1 MSVDLLNPLAT
12 LKWMKKEFK
21 GVLPTTAH
29 PPYPSMHSYTLSF
42 KGHLVVGV
50 TYLDPSCML
59 NDNCRSSLCFF
70 DSHSWKMLPPLPCVN
85 PGVST
90 YHSQLVLVGGHPNGK
105 TVWVSEDDG
114 YSWTPSLPLMPTERN
129 YGPSTLNPGS
139 TPECLIVTGGLGD
152 ARNFSQY
159 TACTAVEVLMEGQW
173 WTVPPL
179 PYIADPT
186 RMHLT
191 LHGGNLYVYG
201 DGHSGSIFYCDLQAL
216 IASCKPSK
224 HSVSLWDAGW
234 QCCNFT
240 NNNVMISFQR
250 QLFYFSTTSVSSG
263 YLLSMHVIHNQS
275 VVAIGTSEDGE
286 APDSDGCT
294 ELLPGENFSILDC
307 TGGDLV
313 LYTPSIKGIPSPDY
327 CV

>member
-21 GVLPTTAH
+21 GVFPTTAR
-29 PPYPSMHSYTLSF
+29 PPYPRMRSYTLSF

-50 TYLDPSCML
+50 TY
-59 NDNCRSSLCFF
+59 REQSSLCFF
-70 DSHSWKMLPPLPCVN
+70 NSHSWKVLPPLPCVN

-90 YHSQLVLVGGHPNGK
+90 YYSQLVLVGGEPPNGK

-114 YSWTPSLPLMPTERN
+114 YNWTPSLPQMPTERK
-129 YGPSTLNPGS
+129 YPSALNPGS
-139 TPECLIVTGGLGD
+139 TPECLIVTGGLAGG
-152 ARNFSQY
+152 ARNYSF
-159 TACTAVEVLMEGQW
+159 TACTAVEVLMEDQW

-179 PYIADPT
+179 PYIADPS

-191 LHGGNLYVYG
+191 LHGGNLYVCG

-224 HSVSLWDAGW
+224 DSVSLWDAGW
-234 QCCNFT
+234 QCCNYT

-250 QLFYFSTTSVSSG
+250 QLFYFSTTLSSQG

-286 APDSDGCT
+286 APDSNGCT
-294 ELLPGENFSILDC
+294 YLLPGENFSILDC

-313 LYTPSIKGIPSPDY
+313 LYTPSIKGSY
-327 CV
+327 TFCV